1 MDLTLGMAFRCMAEP
16 RHIYVPL
23 FDPSR
28 DADEMLFVNFT
39 TLRDKWVDDAC
50 ILEKTDYVE
59 LKHRTTVAYSRA
71 NIYKK
76 TLFCAA
82 IENNHFVRLDD
93 LPDETLRKIILGAF
107 ASNEL
112 PERKKGILPKTYH

>member
-1 MDLTLGMAFRCMAEP
+1 MDLILGMAFRCMAEP

-39 TLRDKWVDDAC
+39 TLRDRWVDDVC
-50 ILEKTDYVE
+50 ILDEKDYAE

-76 TLFCAA
+76 SMFLRGGCEQSFCA
-82 IENNHFVRLDD
+82 
-93 LPDETLRKIILGAF
+93 LG
-107 ASNEL
+107 
-112 PERKKGILPKTYH
+112 

>member
-16 RHIYVPL
+16 RHIYVLL

-50 ILEKTDYVE
+50 ILDKTDYVE

-76 TLFCAA
+76 SLFCAA
-82 IENNHFVRLDD
+82 VENNHFVRLDD

-107 ASNEL
+107 SSNEL
-112 PERKKGILPKTYH
+112 PERKKGILPKTY

>member
-76 TLFCAA
+76 TLFFAA
-82 IENNHFVRLDD
+82 VENNHFVRLDD
-93 LPDETLRKIILGAF
+93 LHDETLRKIILGAF

>member
-1 MDLTLGMAFRCMAEP
+1 MDLILGMAFRCMAEP

-39 TLRDKWVDDAC
+39 TLRDRWVDDVC
-50 ILEKTDYVE
+50 ILDEKDYAE

-76 TLFCAA
+76 SMFCAA
-82 IENNHFVRLDD
+82 VANNHFVRLDD
-93 LPDETLRKIILGAF
+93 LPGETLKKIISGAL

-112 PERKKGILPKTYH
+112 PERKKGILPKSF